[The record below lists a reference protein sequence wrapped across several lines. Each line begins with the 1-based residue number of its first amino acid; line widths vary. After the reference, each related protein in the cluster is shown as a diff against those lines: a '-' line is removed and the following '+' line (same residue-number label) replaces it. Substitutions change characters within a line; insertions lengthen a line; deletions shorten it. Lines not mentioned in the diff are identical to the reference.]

1 MEGKSCSS
9 LPLKRERGTRC
20 DVWALM
26 IVGSCC
32 CRRNETLNSHESTR
46 AVVVTSLL
54 WSCGEILK
62 SYVLVVRLSLFSRNI
77 LSFTVSH
84 YLPMQSLTMLLI
96 MTTIDTMM
104 VHTITTDYYYYLL
117 LPLFPLSIRLI
128 LGGSS
133 ISLVLVLSNLPAI

>member
-1 MEGKSCSS
+1 
-9 LPLKRERGTRC
+9 
-20 DVWALM
+20 
-26 IVGSCC
+26 
-32 CRRNETLNSHESTR
+32 
-46 AVVVTSLL
+46 
-54 WSCGEILK
+54 
-62 SYVLVVRLSLFSRNI
+62 
-77 LSFTVSH
+77 
-84 YLPMQSLTMLLI
+84 MQSLTMLLI